1 MRIKLYLALL
11 LFSCVPQLLP
21 AQNNQFK
28 FSHLDVTNGL
38 SDDHINCIFKDQKG
52 YMWFGTTSGGLSRYD
67 GYKFK
72 TFKHDAKDTSSLGEN
87 YVVHIDE
94 GPENKLWVF
103 TKSGLSVY
111 NPATE
116 KFINN
121 IAGVLGGYKI
131 PISQITEVKK
141 DKVGLFWF
149 VTPTQGM
156 YSYNPTKHLTEF
168 YNSLSSSKL
177 PLYSDSV
184 ADVNADNRNHLW
196 VVYQNGIIDQLNP
209 GTGKIMTRFTGLAKM
224 TGHKK
229 TPYNFMIDNQQSLW
243 IFAVALPTGVYC
255 YNAPSGKLSYYSKET
270 TEGRLN
276 SNIVNSVV
284 QAEGSKIWLGTDH
297 GGIDIFDKSTHHV
310 TYIQNKPDDAASL
323 SGDCVNLFKDDDDI
337 IWAGTFKQGIN
348 YYHTGI
354 IQFPLI
360 KHFAADK
367 ASLPYED
374 VNSFVEDEK
383 HNLWI
388 GTNGG
393 GLLYYDRSNNTFK
406 QFRHNPDDP
415 NSISNDII
423 IRLFIDHENKLWI
436 GTYFGGLERLDGNK
450 FIHYRHNDNVPGSIS
465 DDRVYTIIE
474 DTKKN
479 LWVGTFAGGLN
490 IYDRS
495 TNSFRHPNYPMLS
508 DYTAIFCEDRNGN
521 MWIGR
526 DKGIDVIQKKTNTIK
541 HYLYAPGNRNSLA
554 CSDVNIIIQDS
565 RGLMWVGTKDG
576 LNIID
581 PETGSF
587 IDVKHKINLPA
598 TNISNIIE
606 DNSGQVWLSTTSGL
620 ASVNVAKAGESYNF
634 QVNKYNES
642 DGLQGREFNLYAS
655 YKTHEGELVFGGP
668 HGFNLFD
675 PARVNIFK
683 PKQDLQFTDLQLF
696 NKSIAVGDTINGDV
710 VLTSAISETKAIT
723 LSHKENVFSIE
734 FADFDYFN
742 PDKVTYQ
749 YMLEGFDKG
758 WITASGTD
766 RKATYTNLDAG
777 DYTFKVRSKNINS
790 PAGASTISL
799 KITVLPPFWKTKLAY
814 LIYFV
819 LIFGL
824 LLYIRHRGIVKL
836 KRQFETQ
843 QAKLEAERKI
853 ANEREEARR
862 VHRLDLMKIKF
873 FTNISHEFRTPLTL
887 ILSPIDNM
895 IKTAQNPD
903 QQHHLAMIK
912 RNGKRLLNLVNQL
925 LDFRKMEYNEL
936 RLSPAKGDLVQ
947 FIKDVYLSFTD
958 IASQKQIA
966 YNFESDVQSLV
977 ANFDHDKIE
986 RIFFNLLSNAFKFT
1000 PPGGYVSIIVS
1011 VGPAVNGSKRS
1022 LEVKVTDTGIGIAK
1036 ENQERIFQRFFQDGL
1051 PENLLNQ
1058 GSGIGL
1064 SITKEF
1070 VKMHG
1075 GTIALESEP
1084 DYGTCFTINIPVKEL
1099 YEDQPVGKPQ
1109 IGEPIVLP
1117 SKIAEDLL
1125 GTNKKPVILLIEDN
1139 DDLRF
1144 YLKDNLRNLF
1154 HIIEAT
1160 NGKDGWQKA
1169 LASHP
1174 KLIVSDV
1181 NMPGMSGIELCRKIK
1196 TDSRTSQI
1204 PVILLTA
1211 MTAEE
1216 DQMAGLDSGANDY
1229 VVKPF
1234 NFEILLSRIHNLLKT
1249 HQTMKDTYQKQIDI
1263 QAQEIEVVSEDEK
1276 FVRNALAYIEVNVA
1290 NTSLSVESLSA
1301 HLNVSRGSL
1310 YKKLLTL
1317 TGKTPVDCI
1326 RTIRLERATQLLA
1339 KSNRNIANVAY
1350 DVGFNNPAYFA
1361 KVFKEEYG
1369 MLPSDYVTSI
1379 RNKEQEE
1386 VTG

>member
-1 MRIKLYLALL
+1 MQ
-11 LFSCVPQLLP
+11 QLLWG
-21 AQNNQFK
+21 QSNQYK

-38 SDDHINCIFKDQKG
+38 SDDHINCIYKDYKG

-72 TFKHDAKDTSSLGEN
+72 TFKHDAKDTCSLGEN
-87 YVVHIDE
+87 YVVHIDP
-94 GPENKLWVF
+94 GPENLLWVF
-103 TKSGLSVY
+103 TKSSLSIY
-111 NPATE
+111 NSSTE
-116 KFINN
+116 KFTNN
-121 IAGVLGGYKI
+121 IAGVLAGYKI
-131 PISQITEVKK
+131 VTTQITAVRK
-141 DKVGLFWF
+141 DNSGLFWF
-149 VTPTQGM
+149 VTKNQGV
-156 YSYNPTKHLTEF
+156 YSYNPSKRLTEF
-168 YNSLSSSKL
+168 YNSSLTSKV
-177 PLYSDSV
+177 PLHSDNV
-184 ADVNADNRNHLW
+184 ADIAADKENHLW
-196 VVYQNGIIDQLNP
+196 MIYDDGVIDQLDPAN
-209 GTGKIMTRFTGLAKM
+209 GKILTRFTGMARV

-229 TPYNFMIDNQQSLW
+229 TPYSFVIDDQQSLW
-243 IFAVALPTGVYC
+243 IYANALPTGVYC
-255 YNAPSGKLSYYSKET
+255 YSPVANKLSYYSKET
-270 TEGRLN
+270 ADGRLN

-284 QAEGSKIWLGTDH
+284 QADDNKIWIGTDH
-297 GGIDIFDKSTHHV
+297 GGINVFDRGTHHV
-310 TYIQNKPDDAASL
+310 TYIKNKPDDAASL
-323 SGDCVNLFKDDDDI
+323 SGDCINLYKDDADI
-337 IWAGTFKQGIN
+337 IWAGTFKQGID
-348 YYHTGI
+348 YYHNGI
-354 IQFPLI
+354 IQFPLV

-393 GLLYYDRSNNTFK
+393 GLLYYDRANNSFK
-406 QFRHNPDDP
+406 QFKHNPADP

-423 IRLFIDHENKLWI
+423 IRVFIDHERKLWI
-436 GTYFGGLERLDGNK
+436 GTYFGGLEHFDGNK
-450 FIHYRHNDNVPGSIS
+450 FVHYRHNDNIPGSIS

-474 DTKKN
+474 DSKKN

-490 IYDRS
+490 IYDRA
-495 TNSFRHPNYPMLS
+495 TNSFRHPQYPMLS
-508 DYTAIFCEDRNGN
+508 DYTAIFCEDKNGN

-526 DKGIDVIQKKTNTIK
+526 DKGIDVIQSKTNTIK
-541 HYLYAPGNRNSLA
+541 HYLYAPGNKNSLA

-581 PETGSF
+581 PQTGSF
-587 IDVKHKINLPA
+587 IDVREKINLPA

-606 DNSGQVWLSTTSGL
+606 DNGGRVWLSTTSGL
-620 ASVNVAKAGESYNF
+620 VSVSVAKAGSDYNF

-642 DGLQGREFNLYAS
+642 DGLQGREFNVYAS
-655 YKTHEGELVFGGP
+655 YKTHEGELIFGGP
-668 HGFNLFD
+668 HGFNLFN
-675 PARVNIFK
+675 PAKVNIFK
-683 PKQDLQFTDLQLF
+683 PKQDLRFTDLQLF
-696 NKSIAVGDTINGDV
+696 NKSVAVGDTVNGSV
-710 VLTSAISETKAIT
+710 ILTNAISETKAIT
-723 LSHKENVFSIE
+723 LGHKDNVFSIE

-758 WITASGTD
+758 WLTASGSD

-777 DYTFKVRSKNINS
+777 DYTFKVRAKNINS
-790 PAGASTISL
+790 PDEASMISL
-799 KITVLPPFWKTKLAY
+799 KITILPPFWKTKLAY
-814 LIYFV
+814 FIYALLIAG
-819 LIFGL
+819 I
-824 LLYIRHRGIVKL
+824 LLYIRQRGIMKL
-836 KRQFETQ
+836 KRQFEAQ
-843 QAKLEAERKI
+843 HAKLEAERKI

-887 ILSPIDNM
+887 ILSPIENM
-895 IKTAQNPD
+895 IKSEQNPD
-903 QQHHLAMIK
+903 QQQHLVMIK

-936 RLSPAKGDLVQ
+936 RLSLAKGDLVQ
-947 FIKDVYLSFTD
+947 FIKDVFQSFTD
-958 IASQKQIA
+958 IASQKQIQ
-966 YNFESDVQSLV
+966 YHFESDVQSLV
-977 ANFDHDKIE
+977 TNFDHDKIE
-986 RIFFNLLSNAFKFT
+986 RVFFNLLSNAFKFT
-1000 PPGGYVSIIVS
+1000 PPGGHVSIIVGMS
-1011 VGPAVNGSKRS
+1011 PTVNGSKRS

-1036 ENQERIFQRFFQDGL
+1036 ENQERIFQRFFQDNV

-1084 DYGTCFTINIPVKEL
+1084 DYGTCFTISIPVKEL
-1099 YEDQPVGKPQ
+1099 FEDHPVAKPEF
-1109 IGEPIVLP
+1109 GEHVVHAL
-1117 SKIAEDLL
+1117 KIAEDAP
-1125 GTNKKPVILLIEDN
+1125 GANKKPAILLIEDN

-1144 YLKDNLRNLF
+1144 YLKDNLRNTF

-1169 LASHP
+1169 LALHP
-1174 KLIVSDV
+1174 KLIVSDI
-1181 NMPGMSGIELCRKIK
+1181 NMPGMNGIELCKKIK

-1211 MTAEE
+1211 LTGEE
-1216 DQMAGLDSGANDY
+1216 DQMAGLDSGASDY

-1234 NFEILLSRIHNLLKT
+1234 NFEILLSRIHNLLRT
-1249 HQTMKDTYQKQIDI
+1249 QQAMKNTYQKQIDI

-1276 FVRNALAYIEVNVA
+1276 FVRTALEYIEANVA
-1290 NTSLSVESLSA
+1290 NTSLSVETLSA

-1326 RTIRLERATQLLA
+1326 RTIRLKRATQLLA
-1339 KSNRNIANVAY
+1339 KSQRNIASVAY

-1361 KVFKEEYG
+1361 KVFREEYG
-1369 MLPSDYVTSI
+1369 MLPSDYVAEMK
-1379 RNKEQEE
+1379 NKEQEE
-1386 VTG
+1386 EVN